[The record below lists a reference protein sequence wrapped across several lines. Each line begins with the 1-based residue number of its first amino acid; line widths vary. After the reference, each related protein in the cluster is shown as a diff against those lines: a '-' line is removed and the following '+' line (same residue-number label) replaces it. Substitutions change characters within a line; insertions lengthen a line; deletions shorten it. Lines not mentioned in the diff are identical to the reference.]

1 MKYTIISYTAPNGL
15 EEIGVVIKSLG
26 TIGNM
31 TQNLCY
37 GNHKLFILE
46 SYINYYQDEEGR
58 RRQEEILSYGGTIAE
73 DATLPS
79 YDQVLEK
86 ATALLNAVRHP

>member
-1 MKYTIISYTAPNGL
+1 MKYTVISYTAPNGL
-15 EEIGVVIKSLG
+15 RELGVVIKSLG

-46 SYINYYQDEEGR
+46 SYTNYYIDEEGR
-58 RRQEEILSYGGTIAE
+58 KRQEEILSYGGTIVEGAF
-73 DATLPS
+73 LPD
-79 YDQVLEK
+79 YDRVLEV
-86 ATALLNAVRHP
+86 AALSTIVRHP

>member
-1 MKYTIISYTAPNGL
+1 MRYTIISYTAPNGL
-15 EEIGVVIKSLG
+15 REPGVVIKSLG

-46 SYINYYQDEEGR
+46 SYTNYYRDEEGR
-58 RRQEEILSYGGTIAE
+58 KRQEEILSYGGTIVE
-73 DATLPS
+73 DAFLPN
-79 YDQVLEK
+79 YDRVLEL
-86 ATALLNAVRHP
+86 AALSNTVRHP